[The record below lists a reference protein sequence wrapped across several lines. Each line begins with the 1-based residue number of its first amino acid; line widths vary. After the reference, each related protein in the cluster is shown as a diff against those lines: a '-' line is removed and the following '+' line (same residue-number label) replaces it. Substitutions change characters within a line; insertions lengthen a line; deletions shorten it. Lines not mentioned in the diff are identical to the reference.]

1 MKLVGIVALAL
12 CLVAQTGAETFAQSS
27 SKQADGEPG
36 ALTTLSINT
45 DTGSVTW
52 SIELA
57 VTPEETAR
65 GLMFRKTMEKQHGML
80 FQFGQPRIVEMWMKN
95 TFIPLDMIF
104 FDNTGRISHI
114 HKGAVPQSLDIISSQ
129 VPASYVLEVNA
140 GEADEF
146 GLQVGQSAKHPWFA
160 GG

>member
-1 MKLVGIVALAL
+1 MKLIGVVALTL
-12 CLVAQTGAETFAQSS
+12 FIVVQTGVKVSAQSS
-27 SKQADGEPG
+27 SQQADIAPA
-36 ALTTLSINT
+36 ALTTLAIDT
-45 DTGSVTW
+45 DTGPIAW

-57 VTPEETAR
+57 VTPDETAR
-65 GLMFRKTMEKQHGML
+65 GLMFRKSMKKRHGML
-80 FQFGQPRIVEMWMKN
+80 FQFGQPRMVEMWMKN

-146 GLQVGQSAKHPWFA
+146 GLKVGQSANHPWFS